1 MKSSFIAVCAT
12 AVVVLA
18 SALAETRTA
27 PRLNA
32 ASLARVEAV
41 TSYCENVD
49 PASDSE
55 YVTRVAV
62 AMRGH
67 SDAEVRLA
75 RNSGEYRQALAAGQ
89 RDAGQGSGKFRHP
102 GLHRVPGRKVG
113 RLRTN
118 ALVLSF
124 APVLTLRRNDQ
135 EVDLRIERE
144 PRRPTPAGGNGI
156 EIRQEASC
164 LTNLTIPFT
173 TK

>member
-12 AVVVLA
+12 AAVVLA

-75 RNSGEYRQALAAGQ
+75 RNSSEYRQSQAEANETLA
-89 RDAGQGSGKFRHP
+89 K
-102 GLHRVPGRKVG
+102 VP
-113 RLRTN
+113 
-118 ALVLSF
+118 ASS
-124 APVLTLRRNDQ
+124 A
-135 EVDLRIERE
+135 
-144 PRRPTPAGGNGI
+144 
-156 EIRQEASC
+156 IRACTEYLAE
-164 LTNLTIPFT
+164 
-173 TK
+173 K

>member
-1 MKSSFIAVCAT
+1 MKSSFIAVSAT

-41 TSYCENVD
+41 ASYCENVD

-75 RNSGEYRQALAAGQ
+75 RNSGEYRQALAQANETLAGV
-89 RDAGQGSGKFRHP
+89 AASS
-102 GLHRVPGRKVG
+102 
-113 RLRTN
+113 
-118 ALVLSF
+118 A
-124 APVLTLRRNDQ
+124 
-135 EVDLRIERE
+135 
-144 PRRPTPAGGNGI
+144 
-156 EIRQEASC
+156 IRACTEYLAE
-164 LTNLTIPFT
+164 
-173 TK
+173 K